1 MNIMQIKTLYEKSD
15 SIKQKSGL
23 FCEAISVDQ
32 IGRRECKTITIREV
46 GDPTR
51 IYCVD
56 FYNNKYTING
66 SDKEFSIGNHLETF
80 VGDYQLCDSY
90 NVIGSGVINV
100 TYGDA
105 EKAKEDIKRS
115 LGIHQ
120 DEGIGVIAMNEE
132 VLITSIQPLKRA
144 IDMNKSRS
152 YYKMDQFYLGKNE
165 DMPNRVN
172 KTIFVKYM
180 HDGYMYRYNDDQ
192 KNLLRLCM
200 SNYLK
205 LLCSKLSINSDDYVL
220 DYFGFDHVF
229 KEVKHDLL

>member
-1 MNIMQIKTLYEKSD
+1 MNIIQIKTLYERTD
-15 SIKQKSGL
+15 SIRQKSGL
-23 FCEAISVDQ
+23 TCEAISANQ
-32 IGRRECKTITIREV
+32 INGKECKTITIRDIN
-46 GDPTR
+46 DPTR

-66 SDKEFSIGNHLETF
+66 SDKEFSIGNHLQTF
-80 VGDYQLCDSY
+80 VGDYQLCDLYS
-90 NVIGSGVINV
+90 VIGSGVINV
-100 TYGDA
+100 TYGSV

-144 IDMNKSRS
+144 IDINASRK
-152 YYKMDQFYLGKNE
+152 YYKMDQFYLGRNE
-165 DMPNRVN
+165 DIPNRVN

-180 HDGYMYRYNDDQ
+180 HDGYMYRYNKDQ
-192 KNLLRLCM
+192 ITLLKLCM

-229 KEVKHDLL
+229 KEVKHDL

>member
-1 MNIMQIKTLYEKSD
+1 MNIMQIKTLYERSG
-15 SIKQKSGL
+15 SIRQKSNLTCG
-23 FCEAISVDQ
+23 AISINQ
-32 IGRRECKTITIREV
+32 IGGKEQKTITIREI

-105 EKAKEDIKRS
+105 EKAKDDIKRS

-132 VLITSIQPLKRA
+132 VLITSIQPLKDA
-144 IDMNKSRS
+144 INMNASRE
-152 YYKMDQFYLGKNE
+152 YYKMDQFYLGRNINS
-165 DMPNRVN
+165 PNRVN

-180 HDGYMYRYNDDQ
+180 HDGYAYKYNKDQ
-192 KNLLRLCM
+192 IALLKLCM

-229 KEVKHDLL
+229 KEVKHDI

>member
-1 MNIMQIKTLYEKSD
+1 MNIMQIKTLYERSG
-15 SIKQKSGL
+15 SIRQKSNLTCGV
-23 FCEAISVDQ
+23 ISINQ
-32 IGRRECKTITIREV
+32 IGGKEYKTITIREI

-132 VLITSIQPLKRA
+132 VLITSIQPLKDA
-144 IDMNKSRS
+144 INMNASRE
-152 YYKMDQFYLGKNE
+152 YYKMD
-165 DMPNRVN
+165 
-172 KTIFVKYM
+172 VKYM
-180 HDGYMYRYNDDQ
+180 HDGYAYTYNKDQ
-192 KNLLRLCM
+192 IALLKLCM

-229 KEVKHDLL
+229 KEVKHDV

>member
-1 MNIMQIKTLYEKSD
+1 MNIIQIKTLYEKTD
-15 SIKQKSGL
+15 LIRQKSGL
-23 FCEAISVDQ
+23 TCGAISLDQ
-32 IGRRECKTITIREV
+32 IGGKEYKTITIREV
-46 GDPTR
+46 DDPTR

-56 FYNNKYTING
+56 FYNNKYTVNG
-66 SDKEFSIGNHLETF
+66 SDKEFSIGNYLQTF
-80 VGDYQLCDSY
+80 VGDYQLCDLYSM
-90 NVIGSGVINV
+90 IGSGVINV

-115 LGIHQ
+115 LGIRQ
-120 DEGIGVIAMNEE
+120 DEGIGVMAINEE

-144 IDMNKSRS
+144 IDINKSRE
-152 YYKMDQFYLGKNE
+152 YYKMDQFYLGRNTNS
-165 DMPNRVN
+165 PNRVN

-180 HDGYMYRYNDDQ
+180 HDGYIYRYNSDQ
-192 KNLLRLCM
+192 IALLKLCM

-229 KEVKHDLL
+229 KEVKHDV